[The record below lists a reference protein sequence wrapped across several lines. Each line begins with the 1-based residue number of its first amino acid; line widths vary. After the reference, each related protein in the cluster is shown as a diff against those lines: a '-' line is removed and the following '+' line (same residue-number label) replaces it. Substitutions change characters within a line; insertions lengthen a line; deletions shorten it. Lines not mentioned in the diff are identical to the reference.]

1 MFRMNLKTFMTIIKK
16 KAFHYFFNLHVS
28 FLKKKKNDHSGWMDI
43 IQKNKN
49 THLQWLFHCF
59 YMGSSLQMNA
69 CHGIQRA

>member
-1 MFRMNLKTFMTIIKK
+1 MFRMHVQTMMTIIKP
-16 KAFHYFFNLHVS
+16 KAFHDFIHLQGSFFQ
-28 FLKKKKNDHSGWMDI
+28 KTKNDHSGWMDI